1 MKIKLL
7 NDLTQALN
15 IIYTACRTCYST
27 KSPFELI
34 KQEPKLELILK
45 IARSGHLSTFEHV
58 NCTFAIEGVSR
69 SLLAQ
74 LTRHRLCS
82 FSVQSQ
88 RYCKMDNNF
97 VVPFSLDGD
106 SRNIVGGILNKI
118 TDCYNTLIENGV
130 KKEDARAILP
140 NATCTNL
147 VMTCNLRELIHIC
160 NLRLCKRAQAE
171 IRELTDLMRKE
182 VTKQLPFMEEFL
194 VPNCKH
200 CTEDKGCK
208 NEYSRKN

>member
-1 MKIKLL
+1 MKVKLL
-7 NDLTQALN
+7 NSLEKATN
-15 IIYTACRTCYST
+15 IIFTACRTCYST
-27 KSPFELI
+27 KSPIELI
-34 KQEPKLELILK
+34 EQEPNLDLILK

-88 RYCKMDNNF
+88 RYCKLDNNF
-97 VVPFSLDGD
+97 VIPKTLEGD
-106 SRNIVGGILNKI
+106 KEIIGETLNQI
-118 TDCYNTLIENGV
+118 MNCYETLIENGV

-147 VMTCNLRELIHIC
+147 VLTCNLRQLIHIC
-160 NLRLCKRAQAE
+160 NLRLCKRAQME
-171 IRELTDLMRKE
+171 IRELVGLMKDEVIKE
-182 VTKQLPFMEEFL
+182 LPFMREFL
-194 VPNCKH
+194 NPNCRN
-200 CTEDKGCK
+200 CTEINGCGVK
-208 NEYSRKN
+208 

>member
-1 MKIKLL
+1 MKVELL
-7 NDLTQALN
+7 NDLRQAVK
-15 IIYTACRTCYST
+15 IIHTACRTCYSS
-27 KSPFELI
+27 KSPIELI
-34 KQEPKLELILK
+34 GQEPNLDLILK

-58 NCTFAIEGVSR
+58 VCTFAIEGVSR

-74 LTRHRLCS
+74 LTRHRVAS
-82 FSVQSQ
+82 YSVQSQ

-97 VVPFSLDGD
+97 VIPEAL
-106 SRNIVGGILNKI
+106 GGENKKI
-118 TDCYNTLIENGV
+118 TGIILQEIMCCYNALLENGV

-160 NLRLCKRAQAE
+160 NLRLCKRAQTE

-182 VTKQLPFMEEFL
+182 VIRQLPFMKEFL

-200 CTEDKGCK
+200 CTEAKGCK
-208 NEYSRKN
+208 NE

>member
-1 MKIKLL
+1 MKAKLL
-7 NDLTQALN
+7 NDLSKAKN
-15 IIYTACRTCYST
+15 IIFTACRTCYST
-27 KSPFELI
+27 KSPIELI
-34 KQEPKLELILK
+34 EQEPNTDLILK

-88 RYCKMDNNF
+88 RYCKMDKSF
-97 VVPFSLDGD
+97 VFPET
-106 SRNIVGGILNKI
+106 LNENKEI
-118 TDCYNTLIENGV
+118 ICKTLNQMIDCYNELIDAGV

-160 NLRLCKRAQAE
+160 NLRLCKRAQTE

-182 VTKQLPFMEEFL
+182 VIKQLPFMKEFL

-200 CTEDKGCK
+200 CTEAKGCK
-208 NEYSRKN
+208 ND

>member
-1 MKIKLL
+1 MKAKLL
-7 NDLTQALN
+7 NNLSKATN
-15 IIYTACRTCYST
+15 IIFTACRTCYST
-27 KSPFELI
+27 KSPIKLI
-34 KQEPKLELILK
+34 EQEPNTDLIIK

-58 NCTFAIEGVSR
+58 VCTFAIEGVSR

-74 LTRHRLCS
+74 LTRHRICS

-97 VVPFSLDGD
+97 VIPYSLENGN
-106 SRNIVGGILNKI
+106 RNLVGGILNKI
-118 TDCYNTLIENGV
+118 TDCYNELIENGV

-160 NLRLCKRAQAE
+160 NLRLCKRSQAE
-171 IRELTDLMRKE
+171 IRELVGLMRDEVVKE
-182 VTKQLPFMEEFL
+182 LPFMKEFL
-194 VPNCKH
+194 VPKCKICTEKNNCK
-200 CTEDKGCK
+200 G
-208 NEYSRKN
+208 

>member
-7 NDLTQALN
+7 NNLRQALN
-15 IIYTACRTCYST
+15 IIYTACRTCYSS
-27 KSPFELI
+27 KSPLELI
-34 KQEPKLELILK
+34 EQEPNLDLILK

-88 RYCKMDNNF
+88 RYCKMSDNFTTPEALKDNPLF
-97 VVPFSLDGD
+97 NKTLRDIFTCYE
-106 SRNIVGGILNKI
+106 ILV
-118 TDCYNTLIENGV
+118 DVGV

-160 NLRLCKRAQAE
+160 NLRLCKRAQTE

-182 VTKQLPFMEEFL
+182 VIKELPFMKEFL

-200 CTEDKGCK
+200 CTEVKGYK
-208 NEYSRKN
+208 DE

>member
-7 NDLTQALN
+7 NDLSKAKN
-15 IIYTACRTCYST
+15 IIFTACRTCYST
-27 KSPFELI
+27 KSPLELAE
-34 KQEPKLELILK
+34 QEPNLDLILK
-45 IARSGHLSTFEHV
+45 VAKSGHLSTFEHI

-88 RYCKMDNNF
+88 RYCKMNNKF
-97 VVPFSLDGD
+97 VIPDTL
-106 SRNIVGGILNKI
+106 RENKELVGKTLNQI
-118 TDCYNTLIENGV
+118 TDCYNELIENGV

-160 NLRLCKRAQAE
+160 NLRLCSRSQTE
-171 IRELTDLMRKE
+171 IRELVGLMRDEVIKE
-182 VTKQLPFMEEFL
+182 LPFMKEFL
-194 VPNCKH
+194 VPKCKF
-200 CTEDKGCK
+200 CTERNSCK
-208 NEYSRKN
+208 NEK

>member
-1 MKIKLL
+1 MKAKLL
-7 NDLTQALN
+7 NDLSKAKN
-15 IIYTACRTCYST
+15 IIFTACRTCYST
-27 KSPFELI
+27 ISPIELI
-34 KQEPKLELILK
+34 EQEPNTDLILK
-45 IARSGHLSTFEHV
+45 IARSGHLSTFEHI

-88 RYCKMDNNF
+88 RYRKIDNNF
-97 VVPFSLDGD
+97 VIPET
-106 SRNIVGGILNKI
+106 LNENKEI
-118 TDCYNTLIENGV
+118 IGKTLNQIIDCYNKLIDAGV

-160 NLRLCKRAQAE
+160 NLRLCKRAQTE
-171 IRELTDLMRKE
+171 IRELVALIKDEVIKELPLMK
-182 VTKQLPFMEEFL
+182 EFL
-194 VPNCKH
+194 IPNCKH
-200 CTEDKGCK
+200 CTEAKGCK
-208 NEYSRKN
+208 NDRT

>member
-1 MKIKLL
+1 MKVKLL
-7 NDLTQALN
+7 NDLKKALN
-15 IIYTACRTCYST
+15 IIYTACRTCYSST
-27 KSPFELI
+27 SPLELAE
-34 KQEPKLELILK
+34 QEPNLNLILK
-45 IARSGHLSTFEHV
+45 VARSGHLSTFEHI

-88 RYCKMDNNF
+88 RYCKMNNNF
-97 VVPFSLDGD
+97 VIPDTL
-106 SRNIVGGILNKI
+106 RENKELVGKTLNQI
-118 TDCYNTLIENGV
+118 TDCYNELIENGV

-160 NLRLCKRAQAE
+160 NLRLCSRSQTE
-171 IRELTDLMRKE
+171 IRELVSLMRDE
-182 VTKQLPFMEEFL
+182 VTKELPFMKEFL
-194 VPNCKH
+194 VPNCKN
-200 CTEDKGCK
+200 CTDVLGCHNK
-208 NEYSRKN
+208 

>member
-1 MKIKLL
+1 MKAKLL
-7 NDLTQALN
+7 NDLSKAKN
-15 IIYTACRTCYST
+15 IIFTACRTCYSA
-27 KSPFELI
+27 KSPIELI
-34 KQEPKLELILK
+34 KQEPNVDLILK

-58 NCTFAIEGVSR
+58 ICTFAIEGVSR

-88 RYCKMDNNF
+88 RYCKMDKSF
-97 VVPFSLDGD
+97 VIPETLKDNSLFNKTLRDIFTCYEVLVD
-106 SRNIVGGILNKI
+106 TGI
-118 TDCYNTLIENGV
+118 

-160 NLRLCKRAQAE
+160 NLRLCKRAQTE

-182 VTKQLPFMEEFL
+182 VIKELPFMKEFL

-200 CTEDKGCK
+200 CTESKGCK
-208 NEYSRKN
+208 NEKNM

>member
-1 MKIKLL
+1 MKVELL
-7 NDLTQALN
+7 NDLSRAVN
-15 IIYTACRTCYST
+15 IIHTACRTCYSS
-27 KSPFELI
+27 KSPLELI
-34 KQEPKLELILK
+34 KQEPNLELILK
-45 IARSGHLSTFEHV
+45 IARSGHLSTFEHIIC
-58 NCTFAIEGVSR
+58 NFAIEGVSR

-74 LTRHRLCS
+74 LTRHRICS

-97 VVPFSLDGD
+97 VIPEAL
-106 SRNIVGGILNKI
+106 GGENKKI
-118 TDCYNTLIENGV
+118 TGIILQEIMCCYNALLENGV

-160 NLRLCKRAQAE
+160 NLRLCKRAQTE

-182 VTKQLPFMEEFL
+182 VVRQLPFMKEFL

-200 CTEDKGCK
+200 CTEAKGCK
-208 NEYSRKN
+208 NE

>member
-1 MKIKLL
+1 MKAKLL
-7 NDLTQALN
+7 NDLSKAKN
-15 IIYTACRTCYST
+15 IIFTACRTCYST
-27 KSPFELI
+27 KSPIELI
-34 KQEPKLELILK
+34 EQEPNTDLILK

-97 VVPFSLDGD
+97 VIPETLNENKEIIGKTL
-106 SRNIVGGILNKI
+106 NQIV
-118 TDCYNTLIENGV
+118 DCYNELIENGI

-160 NLRLCKRAQAE
+160 NLRLCKRAQTE

-182 VTKQLPFMEEFL
+182 VIRQLPFMKEFL

-200 CTEDKGCK
+200 CTEVEGGK
-208 NEYSRKN
+208 NDRT

>member
-7 NDLTQALN
+7 NNLEQALN
-15 IIYTACRTCYST
+15 IIYTACRTCYSS
-27 KSPFELI
+27 KSPLELI
-34 KQEPKLELILK
+34 DQEPNLDLILK
-45 IARSGHLSTFEHV
+45 IARSGHLSTFEHI
-58 NCTFAIEGVSR
+58 NCTFAIKGVSR

-88 RYCKMDNNF
+88 RYCKMSDNF
-97 VVPFSLDGD
+97 VIPYSLGGEN
-106 SRNIVGGILNKI
+106 RNLVGGVLNKI

-160 NLRLCKRAQAE
+160 NLRLCKRAQTE

-182 VTKQLPFMEEFL
+182 VIKELPFMKEFL

-200 CTEDKGCK
+200 CTEVKGCK
-208 NEYSRKN
+208 DE

>member
-1 MKIKLL
+1 MKAKLL
-7 NDLTQALN
+7 NDLSKTKN
-15 IIYTACRTCYST
+15 IIFTACRTCYSN
-27 KSPFELI
+27 KSPIELI
-34 KQEPKLELILK
+34 EQEPNTDLILK

-97 VVPFSLDGD
+97 VIPYSLGNEN
-106 SRNIVGGILNKI
+106 RNLVGGILNKI
-118 TDCYNTLIENGV
+118 TDCYNKLIENGV

-171 IRELTDLMRKE
+171 IRELVALMKDEVIKE
-182 VTKQLPFMEEFL
+182 LPFMKEFL
-194 VPNCKH
+194 VPNCNH
-200 CTEDKGCK
+200 CTESKGCK
-208 NEYSRKN
+208 NEKNM

>member
-1 MKIKLL
+1 MKVELL
-7 NDLTQALN
+7 NDLSRAVN
-15 IIYTACRTCYST
+15 IIHTACRTCYSS
-27 KSPFELI
+27 KSPLELI
-34 KQEPKLELILK
+34 KQEPNLELILK

-58 NCTFAIEGVSR
+58 VCTFAIEGVSR

-74 LTRHRLCS
+74 LTRHRVAS
-82 FSVQSQ
+82 YSVQSQ

-97 VVPFSLDGD
+97 VIPEAL
-106 SRNIVGGILNKI
+106 GGENKKI
-118 TDCYNTLIENGV
+118 TGIILQEIMCCYNALLENGV

-182 VTKQLPFMEEFL
+182 VIKQLPFMKEFL
-194 VPNCKH
+194 VPNCKN
-200 CTEDKGCK
+200 CTEAKGCK
-208 NEYSRKN
+208 NE

>member
-1 MKIKLL
+1 MKAKLL
-7 NDLTQALN
+7 NDLSKVKN
-15 IIYTACRTCYST
+15 IIYTACRTCYSA
-27 KSPFELI
+27 KSPIELI
-34 KQEPKLELILK
+34 EQEPNTDLILK

-58 NCTFAIEGVSR
+58 VCTFAIEGVSR

-97 VVPFSLDGD
+97 IIPETLKDNKEIIGKT
-106 SRNIVGGILNKI
+106 LNQI
-118 TDCYNTLIENGV
+118 IDCYNELIENGI

-171 IRELTDLMRKE
+171 IRELTGLMRKE
-182 VTKQLPFMEEFL
+182 VIKELPFMKEFL

-200 CTEDKGCK
+200 CTEAKGCK
-208 NEYSRKN
+208 NDNTRNI

>member
-1 MKIKLL
+1 MKAKLL
-7 NDLTQALN
+7 NDLSKAKN
-15 IIYTACRTCYST
+15 IIFTACRACYST
-27 KSPFELI
+27 KSPIELI
-34 KQEPKLELILK
+34 EQEPNTDLILK

-97 VVPFSLDGD
+97 VVPEAL
-106 SRNIVGGILNKI
+106 GGENKEITGIILKEI
-118 TDCYNTLIENGV
+118 MTCYEALINNGV

-182 VTKQLPFMEEFL
+182 VIKELPFMKEFL

-200 CTEDKGCK
+200 CTEAKGCK
-208 NEYSRKN
+208 ND

>member
-1 MKIKLL
+1 MKTKLL
-7 NDLTQALN
+7 NDLSKAKN
-15 IIYTACRTCYST
+15 IIFTACRTCYST
-27 KSPFELI
+27 KSPIELI
-34 KQEPKLELILK
+34 EQEPNLDLILK

-58 NCTFAIEGVSR
+58 VCTFAIEGVSR

-88 RYCKMDNNF
+88 RYCEMDNNF
-97 VVPFSLDGD
+97 VIPYSLGNEN
-106 SRNIVGGILNKI
+106 RNLVGGILNKI

-171 IRELTDLMRKE
+171 IRELVSLMKDEVIKE
-182 VTKQLPFMEEFL
+182 LPFMKEFL

-200 CTEDKGCK
+200 CTEAKGC
-208 NEYSRKN
+208 R

>member
-1 MKIKLL
+1 MKAKLL
-7 NDLTQALN
+7 NDLSKAKN
-15 IIYTACRTCYST
+15 IIFTACRTCYSA
-27 KSPFELI
+27 KSPIELI
-34 KQEPKLELILK
+34 EQEPNTDLILK
-45 IARSGHLSTFEHV
+45 IARSGHLSTFEHI

-88 RYCKMDNNF
+88 RYCKMDKSF
-97 VVPFSLDGD
+97 VIPDTLKDNKAIISKT
-106 SRNIVGGILNKI
+106 LNQI
-118 TDCYNTLIENGV
+118 IDCYNELIDAGA

-147 VMTCNLRELIHIC
+147 IMTCNLRELIHIC

-171 IRELTDLMRKE
+171 IRELVTLMKNEVIKE
-182 VTKQLPFMEEFL
+182 LPFMKEFL
-194 VPNCKH
+194 VSNCKH
-200 CTEDKGCK
+200 CTEAKGCK
-208 NEYSRKN
+208 NEKNM

>member
-1 MKIKLL
+1 MKAKLL
-7 NDLTQALN
+7 NDLSKAKN
-15 IIYTACRTCYST
+15 IIFTACRTCYST
-27 KSPFELI
+27 KSPIELI
-34 KQEPKLELILK
+34 EQEPNTDLILK

-97 VVPFSLDGD
+97 IIPYSLENEN
-106 SRNIVGGILNKI
+106 RNLVGGILNKI
-118 TDCYNTLIENGV
+118 TDCYNKLIENGV

-160 NLRLCKRAQAE
+160 NLRLCKRAQTE
-171 IRELTDLMRKE
+171 IRELVALMKDEVIKE
-182 VTKQLPFMEEFL
+182 LPFMKEFL
-194 VPNCKH
+194 APNCKH
-200 CTEDKGCK
+200 CTESKGCK
-208 NEYSRKN
+208 NE

>member
-1 MKIKLL
+1 MKAKLL
-7 NDLTQALN
+7 NDLSKAKN
-15 IIYTACRTCYST
+15 IIFTACRTCYSA
-27 KSPFELI
+27 KSPIELI
-34 KQEPKLELILK
+34 EQEPNTDLILK

-97 VVPFSLDGD
+97 VVPETLKDNKEIIGKT
-106 SRNIVGGILNKI
+106 LNQMI
-118 TDCYNTLIENGV
+118 DCYNELIENGA

-160 NLRLCKRAQAE
+160 NLRLCKRAQTE

-182 VTKQLPFMEEFL
+182 VIKELPFMKEFL

-200 CTEDKGCK
+200 CTEAKGCK
-208 NEYSRKN
+208 NEKNM

>member
-1 MKIKLL
+1 MKAKLL
-7 NDLTQALN
+7 NDLSKAKN
-15 IIYTACRTCYST
+15 IIFTACRTCYST
-27 KSPFELI
+27 KSPIELI
-34 KQEPKLELILK
+34 EQEPNTDLILK
-45 IARSGHLSTFEHV
+45 IARSGHLSTFEHI

-97 VVPFSLDGD
+97 VIPET
-106 SRNIVGGILNKI
+106 LNENKEI
-118 TDCYNTLIENGV
+118 IGKTLNQIIDCYNELIEKGI

-182 VTKQLPFMEEFL
+182 VIKELPFMKEFL

-200 CTEDKGCK
+200 CTESKGCK
-208 NEYSRKN
+208 NE